1 MSYIFE
7 TLKDKKLYLS
17 IFITVDQSNSTSPLR
32 NYIASHQQQSNSH
45 NYHSHNQHHLS
56 QTPAHNHHSSS
67 RVRQH
72 STSAHSKDSHS
83 GGGSSSVGSRSP
95 TAKSAH
101 HHLYTDPKLI
111 SIPRFP
117 VRLSCS
123 LECGCFSPWNFSLS
137 CRLHQK
143 AYCFIPRGVNLFIM
157 LVWRKKN
164 VLGQL
169 FGL

>member
-1 MSYIFE
+1 MSHIIE
-7 TLKDKKLYLS
+7 TLTDKKLYLS
-17 IFITVDQSNSTSPLR
+17 IFITVDQPNSTSPLR
-32 NYIASHQQQSNSH
+32 NYIASHHQQSNSH

-56 QTPAHNHHSSS
+56 QTSAHNHHSSS

-117 VRLSCS
+117 VSLSCS

-143 AYCFIPRGVNLFIM
+143 ACFIPIGVLDCCTVHIF
-157 LVWRKKN
+157 
-164 VLGQL
+164 
-169 FGL
+169 